1 MKSAF
6 AFSAMALIG
15 SLAFATPALA
25 GPTVIDFEDNSD
37 GVYWTSPIQSDGY
50 TATEVNDEGGPP
62 LGTNYAIDGY
72 GISNGTIHLD
82 SWTNN
87 SSDSVWQL
95 TESTGAAFSLAQFDF
110 GSGYPGDGQTVSLL
124 TLTGYLVGGGT
135 VTQQIIPLGQDFS
148 TYLVDTSFTNL
159 LAVTFDASGDSNR
172 AAYDNI
178 HVDSAGAV
186 PEPASW
192 AMMVGGFG
200 LMGAAM
206 RRRKTAIRFA

>member
-1 MKSAF
+1 MKSVF
-6 AFSAMALIG
+6 AFSTIALVG
-15 SLAFATPALA
+15 SLALATPALA

-37 GVYWTSPIQSDGY
+37 GVYWQSPIYSDGY
-50 TATEVNDEGGPP
+50 TATEINNEDGTP
-62 LGTNYAIDGY
+62 LGTNYAIDYSGT
-72 GISNGTIHLD
+72 SNGTIHLD
-82 SWTNN
+82 SWTNS

-95 TESTGAAFSLAQFDF
+95 TESTGAAFSLSQFDF
-110 GSGYPGDGQTVSLL
+110 GSGYPGDAATASLL

-135 VTQQIIPLGQDFS
+135 VTQQITPLGQQFN
-148 TYLVDTSFTNL
+148 TYLVDSSFTNL
-159 LAVTFDASGDSNR
+159 TAVTFDALGYSNR

-178 HVDSAGAV
+178 HVSTGAV

-200 LMGAAM
+200 VVGSAM